1 MNPVVLAVSLMLIL
15 SLARV
20 HVVFSLIISAFIGG
34 MVADI
39 PADTILAA
47 FPDAGVS
54 APDAILKLKYL
65 VKVFEAGI
73 ADGTTT
79 ALSYAVLGAFAVA
92 ISYSGLS
99 QAMANLIIAR
109 AQSGKGTGIKWLIIL
124 ALLAM
129 SIMSQNLVPIHIAFI
144 PLIVPPLLLVMN
156 RLKLDRRMLTCVITF
171 GLVCTYMFVPYGFG
185 DIYLNKILMAN
196 IDKFGK
202 PVGMDISGVSIYQA
216 MAIPALGMV
225 AGLAIA
231 VFYSYRKPRHYED
244 LPVEGAAEKIVVKPL
259 NIVIGLTAV
268 IAAFLTQKYS
278 GSLILAGLIGF
289 AIFMVTR
296 VIRWQQ
302 ADTIFNN
309 GIRLMSMI
317 AFIIITSNGFAAIM
331 NASGGIEPLVQESV
345 AFFGDNRSLVVLT
358 MLVIGLL
365 VTMGIGSSFSTLPII
380 AAIYVPIGAGA
391 VIFVVMEMKTP
402 HPAAFFYAASATTAD
417 KEREDARGNQRADRD
432 AFEEGDADDG
442 ADDEAGNDGG
452 LVHHQRHAASGKPGD
467 EDADG
472 YGGEVFP
479 VGEVAR
485 AQADFA
491 AGERR
496 EDADGEQDDA
506 DGQAVFFYPRQVAG
520 EEGLLHEEQ
529 HRRGDGDGGVVA
541 DDAEGGEDEEDE
553 GGGVDVVQ
561 HGYSVGAA
569 CQRRTRASSRL
580 PSGLG

>member
-144 PLIVPPLLLVMN
+144 PLVVPPLLLVMN

-380 AAIYVPIGAGA
+380 AAIYVPICAHMGFSPLATVA
-391 VIFVVMEMKTP
+391 VIG
-402 HPAAFFYAASATTAD
+402 TA
-417 KEREDARGNQRADRD
+417 GVL
-432 AFEEGDADDG
+432 GDAQHNHIKDSVIPTFIHYNIPLLI
-442 ADDEAGNDGG
+442 AGWIAA
-452 LVHHQRHAASGKPGD
+452 LV
-467 EDADG
+467 
-472 YGGEVFP
+472 
-479 VGEVAR
+479 
-485 AQADFA
+485 
-491 AGERR
+491 
-496 EDADGEQDDA
+496 
-506 DGQAVFFYPRQVAG
+506 
-520 EEGLLHEEQ
+520 L
-529 HRRGDGDGGVVA
+529 
-541 DDAEGGEDEEDE
+541 
-553 GGGVDVVQ
+553 
-561 HGYSVGAA
+561 
-569 CQRRTRASSRL
+569 
-580 PSGLG
+580 

>member
-244 LPVEGAAEKIVVKPL
+244 LPVEGAAEKIAVKPL

-380 AAIYVPIGAGA
+380 AAIYVPICAHMGFSPLATVAVIGTAGVLGDAGA
-391 VIFVVMEMKTP
+391 
-402 HPAAFFYAASATTAD
+402 PASDTILGSTMGF
-417 KEREDARGNQRADRD
+417 N
-432 AFEEGDADDG
+432 
-442 ADDEAGNDGG
+442 
-452 LVHHQRHAASGKPGD
+452 
-467 EDADG
+467 
-472 YGGEVFP
+472 
-479 VGEVAR
+479 
-485 AQADFA
+485 
-491 AGERR
+491 
-496 EDADGEQDDA
+496 A
-506 DGQAVFFYPRQVAG
+506 DGQHNHIKDSVIPTFIHYNIPLLIAG
-520 EEGLLHEEQ
+520 WI
-529 HRRGDGDGGVVA
+529 
-541 DDAEGGEDEEDE
+541 
-553 GGGVDVVQ
+553 
-561 HGYSVGAA
+561 AA
-569 CQRRTRASSRL
+569 L
-580 PSGLG
+580 VL

>member
-156 RLKLDRRMLTCVITF
+156 RLKLDRRLLACTVTF

-185 DIYLNKILMAN
+185 DIFLNKILLGN
-196 IDKFGK
+196 ISKFG
-202 PVGMDISGVSIYQA
+202 MDVSGVNIYQA

-231 VFYSYRKPRHYED
+231 IFYSYRKPRDYQD
-244 LPVEGAAEKIVVKPL
+244 LPVEGAAEQIEVKPL
-259 NIVIGLTAV
+259 NIIIGLTAV
-268 IAAFLTQKYS
+268 IAAFLVQKYS
-278 GSLILAGLIGF
+278 GSLILAGLVGF
-289 AIFMVTR
+289 AIFMVTH
-296 VIRWQQ
+296 VIHWQQ
-302 ADTIFNN
+302 ADTVFNN

-331 NASGGIEPLVQESV
+331 NATGGIEPLVRDSV
-345 AFFGDNRSLVVLT
+345 AFFGDNRSLVVLV
-358 MLVIGLL
+358 MLVVGLL

-380 AAIYVPIGAGA
+380 AAIYVPICARMGFSPLATVAIIGTAGVLGDAGA
-391 VIFVVMEMKTP
+391 
-402 HPAAFFYAASATTAD
+402 PASDTILGSTMGF
-417 KEREDARGNQRADRD
+417 N
-432 AFEEGDADDG
+432 
-442 ADDEAGNDGG
+442 
-452 LVHHQRHAASGKPGD
+452 
-467 EDADG
+467 
-472 YGGEVFP
+472 
-479 VGEVAR
+479 
-485 AQADFA
+485 
-491 AGERR
+491 
-496 EDADGEQDDA
+496 A
-506 DGQAVFFYPRQVAG
+506 DGQHNHIKDSVIPTFIHYNIPLLIAG
-520 EEGLLHEEQ
+520 WI
-529 HRRGDGDGGVVA
+529 
-541 DDAEGGEDEEDE
+541 
-553 GGGVDVVQ
+553 
-561 HGYSVGAA
+561 AA
-569 CQRRTRASSRL
+569 L
-580 PSGLG
+580 VL